1 MAANVVVS
9 ALRAL
14 AQQRLTESQLWRRLE
29 RKGFSDEEIRRAVEV
44 CKADGYIDDCL
55 FAHLYVEQKRKAVGD
70 LRLVGELVKRGITR
84 DAALDALRR
93 SQSTQDQRCDAAL
106 QAVLRKNNSINYPAA
121 ARALERLGFP
131 SSLIY
136 RKLREHAQ
144 KHGPFSSLAT
154 EFAGSG
160 SAD

>member
-1 MAANVVVS
+1 MAAKVVVS

-14 AQQRLTESQLWRRLE
+14 AQRRLTESQLWKRLE
-29 RKGFSDEEIRRAVEV
+29 RKGFSDEEIRCAVEV
-44 CKADGYIDDCL
+44 CKADGYVDDRL

-70 LRLVGELVKRGITR
+70 IKLVGELIKRGINR
-84 DAALDALRR
+84 DAALDAVHRAR
-93 SQSTQDQRCDAAL
+93 ATQDDRCDAAL
-106 QAVLRKNNSINYPAA
+106 QGVFRKSSVTNYPAA

-144 KHGPFSSLAT
+144 NHGPFSSLST
-154 EFAGSG
+154 QFGS
-160 SAD
+160 SFSVD